1 MVAEYEAM
9 YGQKPAVE
17 AIHAG
22 LECGLFLDKYPA
34 LDMISFGPTIKH
46 PHSPNEKVKISTVE
60 TFWKLL
66 VAVLENIPEKD

>member
-22 LECGLFLDKYPA
+22 RNAVCSMKKLSGLD
-34 LDMISFGPTIKH
+34 
-46 PHSPNEKVKISTVE
+46 
-60 TFWKLL
+60 
-66 VAVLENIPEKD
+66 